1 MYRGDTQKIPYN
13 LDAHFEGGKSHE
25 CQNTP
30 LSVQICPPWGLMP
43 YILVKSIYIHM
54 CHWFHY
60 IAPKQHMEKKYFRN
74 NHSIVN
80 SK

>member
-25 CQNTP
+25 CHNTP

-54 CHWFHY
+54 CH
-60 IAPKQHMEKKYFRN
+60 
-74 NHSIVN
+74 
-80 SK
+80 